1 MVISTDDYW
10 NTKLSSSE
18 MAQLIHDYVIDKLST
33 KDLVKKY
40 HSSINRVIAVLEK
53 AGVKRSRVSAINEK
67 NLRYNN
73 NLQWISKIDEETLNN
88 FAKLGISW
96 KYFLRLLG
104 LADGSKVVK
113 SINGKDNFIKISNGV
128 RHKKHK
134 INAQA
139 KIEYLYSLDALTWES
154 LCLNYSAKE
163 LVKMFKV
170 SSSFIYT
177 LLDKNGLNNEW
188 DSKKG
193 LELHISQSDL
203 GNKVS
208 RWVYSAMRSKEI
220 LQHVINSFSPVTSKD
235 LATFFGTSTSQA
247 NFVIKRLGIEVSPRS
262 TYGSLYEERVYNELR
277 TFYNRPINRWNRQI
291 LNGRE
296 LDFYLPE
303 DKLAI
308 EVSPSE
314 THATGGKTNIL
325 NYVDSQYHFRKRE
338 ECNTLGIQLITL
350 SDPELSDKFLCK
362 DIRLMLKQYLQVNP
376 LKIGSNLKAKQVS
389 RDIGESYVNRYHEYT
404 FGSNISDCVG
414 IFDDN
419 KMIAIALLGKYKQ
432 YSLNKAIKI
441 IDIYSDYVLPLHSCI
456 MDSLVKF
463 IEDTYSQGTQIY
475 AETSYWHGTGRF
487 YLENGF
493 QLVKSMKS
501 RKIFVRTKNKGTVPL
516 SENIMKHYSTNE
528 LFNRGYN
535 SMQNCGAKLFK
546 YVGIKVK

>member
-1 MVISTDDYW
+1 MVVSTDNYW
-10 NTKLSSSE
+10 NAKLSSSE
-18 MAQLIHDYVIDKLST
+18 MVQLIHDYVIDKLST
-33 KDLVKKY
+33 KDLEKKY
-40 HSSINRVIAVLEK
+40 HSSTNRVIAVLEK

-67 NLRYNN
+67 SLSYNN
-73 NLQWISKIDEETLNN
+73 NLQWISKIDKETLNN
-88 FAKLGISW
+88 FAKLGIGW
-96 KYFLRLLG
+96 GHFLKLLG

-113 SINGKDNFIKISNGV
+113 SINGKDNFIKTSERV
-128 RHKKHK
+128 RHEKHK
-134 INAQA
+134 NNVQA
-139 KIEYLYSLDALTWES
+139 KIEYLYSLDALTWKS
-154 LCLNYSAKE
+154 LCSNYSVKE
-163 LVKMFKV
+163 LAQMFKV

-177 LLDKNGLNNEW
+177 LLDKKGLNKEW

-193 LELHISQSDL
+193 LKLHISQSDL
-203 GNKVS
+203 DNRVS
-208 RWVYSAMRSKEI
+208 QWVYSAMKSKKI
-220 LQHVINSFSPVTSKD
+220 LQHVINSFSPVTSRD
-235 LATFFGTSTSQA
+235 LATFFDTSTNQA
-247 NFVIKRLGIEVSPRS
+247 DTVIKRLGVEVSPRS

-277 TFYNRPINRWNRQI
+277 TFYNSPIQRWNRQI

-296 LDFYLPE
+296 LDFYLPK
-303 DKLAI
+303 DNLAI

-325 NYVDSQYHFRKRE
+325 NYVDSQYHFKKRE

-350 SDPELSDKFLCK
+350 PDLELSDKFLHN
-362 DIRLMLKQYLQVNP
+362 DLRLMLKQYLQINP

-389 RDIGESYVNRYHEYT
+389 RDIGELYVNRYHEYT
-404 FGSNISDCVG
+404 FGSNISGCVG

-432 YSLNKAIKI
+432 YSLSKAIKI

-456 MDSLVKF
+456 MNSLVKF
-463 IEDTYSQGTQIY
+463 IKDTYSQDTQIY

-493 QLVKSMKS
+493 QFVKNMKS
-501 RKIFVRTKNKGTVPL
+501 RKIFVKTNNKGSVPL
-516 SENIMKHYSTNE
+516 SENVMKHYSINE

-546 YVGIKVK
+546 YVGTNK

>member
-1 MVISTDDYW
+1 MVVSTDDYW

-96 KYFLRLLG
+96 KSFLKLLG

-113 SINGKDNFIKISNGV
+113 SINGKDDFIKISNGV

-163 LVKMFKV
+163 LAKMFKV
-170 SSSFIYT
+170 SFSFIYT

-203 GNKVS
+203 DNKVS
-208 RWVYSAMRSKEI
+208 RWVYSAMRSKKI
-220 LQHVINSFSPVTSKD
+220 LQHVINSFSPVTSKE

-247 NFVIKRLGIEVSPRS
+247 NFVIKRLGVEVSPRS

-314 THATGGKTNIL
+314 THATGGKTSIL
-325 NYVDSQYHFRKRE
+325 NYVDSQYHFKKRE

-350 SDPELSDKFLCK
+350 PDPELSDKFLCK

-389 RDIGESYVNRYHEYT
+389 RDIGESYVNR
-404 FGSNISDCVG
+404 
-414 IFDDN
+414 
-419 KMIAIALLGKYKQ
+419 
-432 YSLNKAIKI
+432 
-441 IDIYSDYVLPLHSCI
+441 
-456 MDSLVKF
+456 
-463 IEDTYSQGTQIY
+463 
-475 AETSYWHGTGRF
+475 
-487 YLENGF
+487 
-493 QLVKSMKS
+493 
-501 RKIFVRTKNKGTVPL
+501 
-516 SENIMKHYSTNE
+516 
-528 LFNRGYN
+528 
-535 SMQNCGAKLFK
+535 
-546 YVGIKVK
+546 